1 MAVALQ
7 SGDDMELGIGTN
19 YVRVNGESN
28 AMLMV
33 EGARI
38 FSIELSSGPLLP
50 SLNVWDVKG
59 SRVAKLN
66 RGAWVFNDS
75 GLQIDTAPDHLVLR
89 DDDHV
94 LAEIERTR
102 PDYVWLRRLD
112 IYARNGVRLLIDE
125 SNDFDLELL
134 QDGVSLVRVRRSAF
148 YFPKAVVDI
157 VDTGAGT
164 LTHEGI
170 IASREFPGLQ
180 VEHCTFGSPDALPG
194 NDGAELTAR

>member
-66 RGAWVFNDS
+66 RGAWCS
-75 GLQIDTAPDHLVLR
+75 T
-89 DDDHV
+89 
-94 LAEIERTR
+94 TR
-102 PDYVWLRRLD
+102 AYRLT
-112 IYARNGVRLLIDE
+112 
-125 SNDFDLELL
+125 
-134 QDGVSLVRVRRSAF
+134 
-148 YFPKAVVDI
+148 P
-157 VDTGAGT
+157 
-164 LTHEGI
+164 
-170 IASREFPGLQ
+170 
-180 VEHCTFGSPDALPG
+180 LP
-194 NDGAELTAR
+194 TI